1 MESTEFFILLF
12 FHLSFLILAFG
23 SVLVTDLY
31 GMLWIFDRLRFKR
44 IVRLSGVTKKF
55 ILTGWFGMVITGIPM
70 ILMKGE
76 VDQLMVI
83 KIALVALVGMNG
95 YPLHLMHEKIKEFKE
110 DDVVPAIHIFRLSLA
125 LTVSQAGW
133 WGAILIGFL
142 HRHVESVINWPEQ
155 PWLYIGLLI
164 ATFLTIWGAGELFF
178 KQKDEK
184 EYIET

>member
-1 MESTEFFILLF
+1 
-12 FHLSFLILAFG
+12 
-23 SVLVTDLY
+23 
-31 GMLWIFDRLRFKR
+31 
-44 IVRLSGVTKKF
+44 
-55 ILTGWFGMVITGIPM
+55 
-70 ILMKGE
+70 
-76 VDQLMVI
+76 MVI

-133 WGAILIGFL
+133 WGAILIRFL

-164 ATFLTIWGAGELFF
+164 ATFLTIWGAANSSLNR
-178 KQKDEK
+178 KMKK
-184 EYIET
+184 SI

>member
-1 MESTEFFILLF
+1 MLK
-12 FHLSFLILAFG
+12 LI
-23 SVLVTDLY
+23 Y
-31 GMLWIFDRLRFKR
+31 
-44 IVRLSGVTKKF
+44 
-55 ILTGWFGMVITGIPM
+55 
-70 ILMKGE
+70 
-76 VDQLMVI
+76 I
-83 KIALVALVGMNG
+83 KIALVTLIGMTG
-95 YPLHLMHEKIKEFKE
+95 YLMHLMHEKIKEFKE

-142 HRHVESVINWPEQ
+142 HRHVESVINWLEQ

-164 ATFLTIWGAGELFF
+164 ATFLTIWGACELFF

>member
-70 ILMKGE
+70 IIIKGE
-76 VDQLMVI
+76 VVLLIVF
-83 KIALVALVGMNG
+83 KIVLVTLVGMMECI
-95 YPLHLMHEKIKEFKE
+95 LHM
-110 DDVVPAIHIFRLSLA
+110 
-125 LTVSQAGW
+125 
-133 WGAILIGFL
+133 
-142 HRHVESVINWPEQ
+142 
-155 PWLYIGLLI
+155 
-164 ATFLTIWGAGELFF
+164 
-178 KQKDEK
+178 
-184 EYIET
+184 